1 MHVDIKS
8 AYASVLVTSA
18 GSLSFPLTIRTLQE
32 KDKTMSLIVNSQALW
47 FLIHFHH
54 SFVRPQLCNSSGD
67 FGVAYTALK

>member
-32 KDKTMSLIVNSQALW
+32 KAKTMSLTVN
-47 FLIHFHH
+47 F
-54 SFVRPQLCNSSGD
+54 PSSVV
-67 FGVAYTALK
+67 FNTFPPFFRSAATM